1 MNRDVTGW
9 PGEPGRSGADVLA
22 AYDEPRDAPRARWLL
37 VGGAAVAVLALVAGV
52 TYGVGALSGGGSQP
66 EDALPSGAFGY
77 AKVDLDPPA
86 GQKIDGFR
94 FMRKF
99 PALRERLGDEDLREI
114 VFEAVADGAGW
125 SEVDF
130 DSEVAPWMGKRI
142 GVAAYA
148 PAETDDQFPDPTVVV
163 ALQVTDADEAR
174 EGLGRLA
181 DLEAGSSTAASGST
195 SRLGFVVADGY
206 ALLAETQAVADG
218 AARDAEDGNLAS
230 DQQLAADLSAA
241 GDGVMAAWLD
251 MGRAVDAMGANALG
265 MGGVGGMTG
274 AFGSTGRSTYVA
286 RFDGPDVFEVSGR
299 VTGADAAGWATHPVE
314 GMDELPESSV
324 VAFALA
330 DGEELVPRLYES
342 LREALRDQPGQGMP
356 DVDEM
361 VADAE
366 RELGIEIPEDLAALL
381 GDNLVAAL
389 DGTSSGSVQFGA
401 RVRTDVTRAERVLDA
416 LESGAGGEWVLAR
429 ERVGDDL
436 VVASTAKQ
444 AGRLA
449 AVGTLGDGPGF
460 SDAMPD
466 LSEADLALWV
476 DPKGVLEALF
486 GGMGGGTG
494 DGEVS
499 TDENLEPIEGIGL
512 TASSRDEGSGTFRL
526 RLVAR

>member
-1 MNRDVTGW
+1 MNGDDTGW
-9 PGEPGRSGADVLA
+9 SGESGRPAADVLA
-22 AYDEPRDAPRARWLL
+22 AYDEPQDTSRAPWLL

-66 EDALPSGAFGY
+66 EDALPGGAFGY

-99 PALRERLGDEDLREI
+99 PALRERLADEDLREV
-114 VFEAVADGAGW
+114 VFEAVAEGAGW

-148 PAETDDQFPDPTVVV
+148 PAETDDPFPDPTVVV

-174 EGLGRLA
+174 QGLDRLA
-181 DLEAGSSTAASGST
+181 DLEAGGAGGAP
-195 SRLGFVVADGY
+195 SRLGFVVTDGY

-218 AARDAEDGNLAS
+218 AARDAEDRNLAS

-251 MGRAVDAMGANALG
+251 MGRAVDALGANALG

-274 AFGSTGRSTYVA
+274 AFGSTGRSTYLA
-286 RFDGPDVFEVSGR
+286 RFDGPDVFEISGR
-299 VTGADAAGWATHPVE
+299 VTDADAAGWATHAVE

-356 DVDEM
+356 DVDQM

-366 RELGIEIPEDLAALL
+366 RDLGIEIPEDVAALL

-389 DGTSSGSVQFGA
+389 DGTSSESVQVGA

-436 VVASTAKQ
+436 VVASTPKQ
-444 AGRLA
+444 ARRLA
-449 AVGTLGDGPGF
+449 AGGTLGDRPGF
-460 SDAMPD
+460 GDAMPD
-466 LSEADLALWV
+466 LGEADLALWV

-486 GGMGGGTG
+486 GGMGGG
-494 DGEVS
+494 EAS